1 MLKFSVPRAV
11 RNTRSAAAR
20 RRPAPLRAVLAALLA
35 AATAA
40 GAADE
45 PSEAET
51 ALFLTDHLQKLSPP
65 MVLRYS
71 FSKTGGLEK
80 GFSDTVEVEI
90 GKPDAG
96 AGTRVVTRCLSGDRK
111 VELPAL
117 DFAQGNPAL
126 LCFLERDIRQMER
139 LTGGKANYFRKRIRL
154 ALAERAQMRAVT
166 IEVNGRPVEAR
177 EIRITPYADDP
188 LRERFERYAGKYYVF
203 RVAADIPGGLIEA
216 DAVIPDHSGSGRA
229 GEEAPQLIEEVLK
242 FAPVEES
249 KEK

>member
-1 MLKFSVPRAV
+1 MLKFSAPRAG
-11 RNTRSAAAR
+11 RRPRSG
-20 RRPAPLRAVLAALLA
+20 PAPLCAVLAALLVA
-35 AATAA
+35 SATA

-71 FSKTGGLEK
+71 FSKTGALEK

-96 AGTRVVTRCLSGDRK
+96 AGKRVVTRCLSGDQK

-117 DFAQGNPAL
+117 DFAEGNPAL

-154 ALAERAQMRAVT
+154 ALAEQAQMRAVKL
-166 IEVNGRPVEAR
+166 EVNGRPVEAR

-188 LRERFERYAGKYYVF
+188 LRARFERFAGKYYVF

-216 DAVIPDHSGSGRA
+216 DAVVPDRSGSGRT

-242 FAPVEES
+242 FATVEES
-249 KEK
+249 RQK

>member
-1 MLKFSVPRAV
+1 MLKFSAPRV
-11 RNTRSAAAR
+11 GRRPRSG
-20 RRPAPLRAVLAALLA
+20 PAPLCAVLAALLVA
-35 AATAA
+35 SATA

-51 ALFLTDHLQKLSPP
+51 ALFLTDHLQKLTPP
-65 MVLRYS
+65 TLLRYS
-71 FSKTGGLEK
+71 FSKTGALEK

-96 AGTRVVTRCLSGDRK
+96 AGKRVVTRCLSGDQK

-117 DFAQGNPAL
+117 DFAEGNPAL

-154 ALAERAQMRAVT
+154 ALAEQAQMRAVKL
-166 IEVNGRPVEAR
+166 EVNGRPVEAR

-188 LRERFERYAGKYYVF
+188 LRARFERFAGKYYVF

-216 DAVIPDHSGSGRA
+216 DAVVPDRSGSGRT

-242 FAPVEES
+242 FATVEES
-249 KEK
+249 RQK